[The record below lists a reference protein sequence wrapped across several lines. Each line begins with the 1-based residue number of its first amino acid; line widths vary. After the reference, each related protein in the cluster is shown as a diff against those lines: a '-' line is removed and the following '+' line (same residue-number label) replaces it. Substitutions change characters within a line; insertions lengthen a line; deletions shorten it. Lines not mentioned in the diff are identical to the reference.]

1 MRRLLAA
8 LLLAALAAASALATM
23 ATPALAQINDLELT
37 EDQIRNIRRV
47 GDKPVF
53 CSNASSI
60 LSEFER
66 DVAEAIAE
74 SLFLDHEFYA
84 FETLPTTP
92 PLDFRLA
99 LDQTQIF
106 LILAQRCDAL
116 MGYTLLTNYRDWMVP
131 SLPYLSTE
139 TVLAVRGDSPYQNMT
154 DIAFGERIG
163 TRMASLGDNFLTEF
177 LSVQPENAR
186 WRRTNYPD
194 HQLELDR
201 LLDGSVEAALVWEP
215 ALARYSAAH
224 PEADLRTIRQLAFP
238 VARSEFVLALRAAED
253 FFNQQ
258 VNLAIRSLTN
268 DGTLERL
275 AKQHGLPAVTPVLD

>member
-1 MRRLLAA
+1 MHRLLAA
-8 LLLAALAAASALATM
+8 LLMAVLTACLAVAAAI
-23 ATPALAQINDLELT
+23 TPALAQINDLELT
-37 EDQIRNIRRV
+37 EDQIRNVRRV

-66 DVAEAIAE
+66 DVAEAIAGT
-74 SLFLDHEFYA
+74 LFLDHEFYA
-84 FETLPTTP
+84 FETLPPSP

-139 TVLAVRGDSPYQNMT
+139 TVLAVRGDSPYQAMA
-154 DIAFGERIG
+154 DVPFGQRVG
-163 TRMASLGDNFLTEF
+163 TRMASLGDNFLADY
-177 LSVQPENAR
+177 LMVQPENAR

-201 LLDGSVEAALVWEP
+201 LVDGSVEAAIVWEP
-215 ALARYSAAH
+215 ALARYTAAH
-224 PEADLRTIRQLAFP
+224 PDADIRTIRELAFP

-258 VNLAIRSLTN
+258 VNMAIRSLTA
-268 DGTLERL
+268 DGTLQRL
-275 AKQHGLPAVTPVLD
+275 AAEHGLPSVAPVFE